1 MNVSDSAK
9 LALIID
15 LSGDVDSGGD
25 SEEDLKEVVEY
36 DFNMDKNVKF
46 MKKVGVRGAAFLA
59 WSPSCLLW

>member
-15 LSGDVDSGGD
+15 LSGDVDSGAD
-25 SEEDLKEVVEY
+25 SEEDLIEVVEY

-46 MKKVGVRGAAFLA
+46 MKNTGNII
-59 WSPSCLLW
+59 